1 MPPRFSAA
9 KKGTH
14 PQVGICEARATE
26 SRSPRQKVEQPM
38 VAHRLFVPLSST
50 SQNQLRPMLERVD
63 GIRGRQAQERSS
75 SLQNSAARWQAA
87 TRARHTKK
95 DGRRSLAGRR
105 NLPRTPEC
113 CWWLGITATVKLIR
127 GLRGPGRRSAC
138 KICACAA
145 TQPNH
150 ESPRLRAAGIRRPKQ
165 APILLSQALQESRAE
180 HGADMRP
187 TLEAYISD
195 AT

>member
-14 PQVGICEARATE
+14 PQVGVCEARATE
-26 SRSPRQKVEQPM
+26 SRSPRQKVDQPM

-50 SQNQLRPMLERVD
+50 SQNLLRPMLERVN

-113 CWWLGITATVKLIR
+113 CWWLGITATVRLIR
-127 GLRGPGRRSAC
+127 GLGGLGRRSAC
-138 KICACAA
+138 EICACAA
-145 TQPNH
+145 TQTTHDN
-150 ESPRLRAAGIRRPKQ
+150 PRPGAAGKRRLKR
-165 APILLSQALQESRAE
+165 APILPSQALQESRSE

-187 TLEAYISD
+187 TLGAYIEV